1 MSHGDAPADPSPLA
15 RRRFLT
21 TAAGAAAALLAGHRP
36 GWTDA
41 PAPSGAGER
50 ALAFVNTH
58 TGESLSTVYWSD
70 GAYRA
75 EALARLNRL
84 LRDHRTGGVTEVDR
98 RLFDL
103 LHALRADL
111 GTRAPF
117 HVISCYRSPKTNA
130 GLRAAGRAVAEKS
143 LHMEGKAMDVRL
155 PGVRLEDLHRAAVA
169 RKGGGVG
176 FYLGPQ
182 FVHVDVG
189 RVRYW

>member
-1 MSHGDAPADPSPLA
+1 MSLGDPADPSSFP

-21 TAAGAAAALLAGHRP
+21 TAAGAAAALLAGHRN

-41 PAPSGAGER
+41 PAPSGARER
-50 ALAFVNTH
+50 ALSFFNTH
-58 TGESLSTVYWSD
+58 TGESVNAVYWCD
-70 GAYRA
+70 GAYRP
-75 EALARLNRL
+75 EELSKLYRV
-84 LRDHRTGGVTEVDR
+84 LRDHRTGGVRDIDC

-103 LHALRADL
+103 LHTLRTDL
-111 GTRAPF
+111 GTSKPF
-117 HVISCYRSPKTNA
+117 HVISCYRSPKTNS

-143 LHMEGKAMDVRL
+143 LHMEGKAMDVRI
-155 PGVRLEDLHRAAVA
+155 PGVPIEVLHRAAVA
-169 RKGGGVG
+169 RRAGGVG